1 VIGDS
6 LLRGIVHVICA
17 VNPVMLDLG
26 FEDSRFADLHLK
38 PLADAQ
44 RILKE
49 SDSTHPYSLTS
60 VVGEGERLVSLEEVR
75 VDWSAN

>member
-38 PLADAQ
+38 PLAD
-44 RILKE
+44 
-49 SDSTHPYSLTS
+49 
-60 VVGEGERLVSLEEVR
+60 V
-75 VDWSAN
+75 